1 MLAQDLALL
10 VCLNF
15 GHGYGLVE
23 NRLFREAGEYFPGH
37 HFRLYHGW
45 LALLDLA
52 NALVVLALSG
62 SWLLTAF
69 AAVYF
74 PLGLDVAWWVKRWL
88 DFHFHVVLVWMKEG
102 VEFWSFTFFFGHEES
117 EVYYSETNAWHRRAD
132 WDNYLGLPLVFSCYA
147 WWWIFG
153 FAGVCLLVLSLI

>member
-1 MLAQDLALL
+1 MLAVDLALF

-15 GHGYGLVE
+15 GHVYGLVE

-62 SWLLTAF
+62 YWLLAAF

-74 PLGLDVAWWVKRWL
+74 PLGLDVTWWVKRWL
-88 DFHFHVVLVWMKEG
+88 DFHIRLYVMNLPVFLGPVASPGYYKEP
-102 VEFWSFTFFFGHEES
+102 
-117 EVYYSETNAWHRRAD
+117 NAWHTRGD
-132 WDNYLGLPLVFSCYA
+132 WDNYGGGPLFFGVYR
-147 WWWIFG
+147 WWWVFG
-153 FAGVCLLVLSLI
+153 FASICLLVLSLI

>member
-1 MLAQDLALL
+1 MVEDLALFL
-10 VCLNF
+10 CLNF
-15 GHGYGLVE
+15 GHAYGLVE

-45 LALLDLA
+45 LAMLDLA

-62 SWLLTAF
+62 SWMLTAF

-74 PLGLDVAWWVKRWL
+74 PLGLDFAWWVKRWL
-88 DFHFHVVLVWMKEG
+88 
-102 VEFWSFTFFFGHEES
+102 EFRFYLYILNVPIFLGPVASPGYYGES
-117 EVYYSETNAWHRRAD
+117 NAWHDRID
-132 WDNYLGLPLVFSCYA
+132 WDNYLGPPLVFGCYA

-153 FAGVCLLVLSLI
+153 VASACLLGLSLL

>member
-1 MLAQDLALL
+1 MS
-10 VCLNF
+10 LNF
-15 GHGYGLVE
+15 GHVYGLAE

-37 HFRLYHGW
+37 YFRLYHGW

-62 SWLLTAF
+62 SWTLAAF

-88 DFHFHVVLVWMKEG
+88 DFHFYLYALNVPIFLGPVASPG
-102 VEFWSFTFFFGHEES
+102 
-117 EVYYSETNAWHRRAD
+117 YYSEPNAWHERGD
-132 WDNYLGLPLVFSCYA
+132 WDNYLSLPLVLGCYA

-153 FAGVCLLVLSLI
+153 ATSASLIVLNLFW